1 MRILFHGPGTSSY
14 LPEINL
20 PNTSGIQ
27 HGTTEKLLGLR
38 DTHSLTSNR
47 GNIIHAEAPSRIFS
61 CKRRR
66 SAFAN
71 LGTLHRIFG
80 ARVGERLSKH
90 FDLLVLSAA
99 NFISEKKELVRLRD
113 ALNAIG
119 DAVPM
124 VVLGAGM
131 QGQPE
136 LSQMHPSVQEVLD
149 IYNKRALV
157 FGVRGLQTEAWLHK
171 NGFTNARALGCPSMF
186 VFPSSIL
193 SIKQEVAVQA
203 GEQANVMMAGY
214 LTVKGG
220 RNYDRGVKLAKAIQS
235 VRGSYVFQDEFFAY
249 GDIIDERGS
258 FNDATCTGNRDHLN
272 ALLSKATGV
281 PLCLSNYYYF
291 SESSAWRQAAL
302 MHDVYIGDRF
312 HGGVAALQAGRPGI
326 FLSHDN
332 RVAELTD
339 FFDLPRMTT
348 DELISEG
355 VAKAIKTRLTPEA
368 IARFKETYVKRLAS
382 FRSAMAKHDIRVLP
396 PA

>member
-14 LPEINL
+14 LPEISL

-27 HGTTEKLLGLR
+27 HGTTEKFLGLR

-80 ARVGERLSKH
+80 AQIGVRLSRN

-119 DAVPM
+119 DAVPII
-124 VVLGAGM
+124 VLGAGL
-131 QGQPE
+131 QGEPE
-136 LSQMHPSVQEVLD
+136 LSRMHSSVQEILD

-157 FGVRGLQTEAWLHK
+157 FGVRGLQTEAWLHH
-171 NGFTNARALGCPSMF
+171 NGFTNACALGCPSMF

-193 SIKQEVAVQA
+193 SIGQEEVAEA
-203 GEQANVMMAGY
+203 NEKANVMVAGY
-214 LTVKGG
+214 ITVRGG
-220 RNYDRGVKLAKAIQS
+220 RNYGRGVKLAKAIQG

-249 GDIIDERGS
+249 GDLVDERGS
-258 FNDATCTGNRDHLN
+258 FNDATCTGNRDRLN
-272 ALLSKATGV
+272 ALLSEATEV
-281 PLCLSNYYYF
+281 PLRFSNYYYF

-312 HGGVAALQAGRPGI
+312 HGGVAVLQAGRPGI

-339 FFDLPRMTT
+339 FFNLPRMTT

-355 VAKAIKTRLTPEA
+355 VAGAIRTRLTPGS
-368 IARFKETYVKRLAS
+368 ISRFKETYIERFANFKTT
-382 FRSAMAKHDIRVLP
+382 MAKHNIRVLP
-396 PA
+396 RL